1 MYLDKK
7 LSGITAVQTLS
18 RLDRRTEGKDKTY
31 ILDFVN
37 DPALILQAFSTYY
50 EDAHIETE
58 SDLDL
63 VTKQVDKLDA
73 AGIYSRADV
82 EQFWDKW
89 VAPGARQGSYDSLL
103 AVPVDRFKRRWFNAR
118 DDEQIMGRVADA
130 HTELETLTEFRST
143 LAQYVKSYAFFSQ
156 IFNLGDP
163 YYEKLSAF
171 ADLLARRLRNFT
183 LDEVAPEPLDVDD
196 IVLTHYKLEKL
207 KEEDNLRLVS
217 AAETDFA
224 YSKKARMGLSS
235 KLWTYESE
243 TNELLD
249 YVRKMPADKFME
261 FMLDMGLYERL
272 RGEIDADTEGSG
284 GAPHL
289 TAL

>member
-1 MYLDKK
+1 M
-7 LSGITAVQTLS
+7 
-18 RLDRRTEGKDKTY
+18 
-31 ILDFVN
+31 
-37 DPALILQAFSTYY
+37 
-50 EDAHIETE
+50 
-58 SDLDL
+58 
-63 VTKQVDKLDA
+63 
-73 AGIYSRADV
+73 
-82 EQFWDKW
+82 
-89 VAPGARQGSYDSLL
+89 
-103 AVPVDRFKRRWFNAR
+103 
-118 DDEQIMGRVADA
+118 
-130 HTELETLTEFRST
+130 
-143 LAQYVKSYAFFSQ
+143 KSNAFFSQ
-156 IFNLGDP
+156 ILNFGDP

-196 IVLTHYKLEKL
+196 IVLAHYKLEKL

-224 YSKKARMGLSS
+224 YLKKARMGLSS
-235 KLWTYESE
+235 KLWAYETE

-261 FMLDMGLYERL
+261 FMLVMGLYERL